1 MPPPSPAGASSTA
14 PSLPPLTSSRLPAS
28 SPPTSPTSPP
38 WRPRL
43 NSVRGDFNGGG
54 EEEGDGGESE
64 GGGGGGGGGGDGGGG
79 DGGGGGGGAVELLL
93 QASAGVHDWVMLG
106 AQHQRL
112 TLLPPPAADGG
123 SGCGI
128 GEGGAEG
135 AGGGAEELVLRWR
148 LLPLRE
154 GYLPLPILA
163 AWSVLQA
170 PLDGASAAVG
180 EPLPP
185 PAVIGGVSVLV
196 LPVGARLLIKG

>member
-1 MPPPSPAGASSTA
+1 M
-14 PSLPPLTSSRLPAS
+14 
-28 SPPTSPTSPP
+28 
-38 WRPRL
+38 
-43 NSVRGDFNGGG
+43 
-54 EEEGDGGESE
+54 
-64 GGGGGGGGGGDGGGG
+64 
-79 DGGGGGGGAVELLL
+79 ELLL
-93 QASAGVHDWVMLG
+93 QASVGVHDWVMLG

-112 TLLPPPAADGG
+112 TLLPRPAADGG
-123 SGCGI
+123 GGI
-128 GEGGAEG
+128 DEGDEGGVG
-135 AGGGAEELVLRWR
+135 GGVGTGGGAEEVVLRWR

-196 LPVGARLLIKG
+196 LPVGA